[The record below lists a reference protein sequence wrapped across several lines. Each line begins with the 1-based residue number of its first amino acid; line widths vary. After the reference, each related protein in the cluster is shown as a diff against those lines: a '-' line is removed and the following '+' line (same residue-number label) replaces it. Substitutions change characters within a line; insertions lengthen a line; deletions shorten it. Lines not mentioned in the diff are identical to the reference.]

1 MVFQKR
7 KMTKSGSASITATTN
22 TVVLGNG
29 RADFKGKE
37 SSGNAPSK
45 YRFKKKFFLYKNNV
59 TPNIIKFVW
68 AIHHYFILGKLHLGR
83 ICNKKVIFQINL
95 MSFLFEQ
102 NHFAIEQMF
111 NAKDVAPE
119 ILESHNGKIRLLK
132 D

>member
-1 MVFQKR
+1 MDARTLKAR
-7 KMTKSGSASITATTN
+7 ESG
-22 TVVLGNG
+22 
-29 RADFKGKE
+29 
-37 SSGNAPSK
+37 GNAPSK
-45 YRFKKKFFLYKNNV
+45 YRFKKKFLYKNNV
-59 TPNIIKFVW
+59 TPNIIKFVEP
-68 AIHHYFILGKLHLGR
+68 FIITSFWEIAFGR